1 MSDYLKRKKI
11 ELLQSL
17 SKREVNKLL
26 KNNSNLDTD
35 ILQAIQ
41 YHHLA
46 DIKTK
51 PKEEPKP
58 VPKPKEEP
66 KPVPKPKEKPKP
78 VPKPKE
84 EPKPVPKE
92 EPKPVPKPKEEPK
105 PVPKEE
111 EPKSVPKPKEKPKS
125 VPKPKE
131 EPKPVPKDDSKEST
145 KNLLIEIGDKNNG
158 IFVAN
163 FNDNLLIH
171 MGDGNIEPHTVFIN
185 KNGDDNTKTHG
196 NNESLLIE
204 ISNELI
210 SKNNQDSTIIIELYP
225 QTTDDEDIGGI
236 RVWVSGVLIAS
247 YQHDFTQNYIHQLNA
262 IGGFKQINDTV
273 VTNTKFEN
281 WNKDTPNNCLI
292 CYKQTGKF
300 IDSSL
305 IKTVL
310 PKKKKSYKNFKG
322 FGKDIIT
329 YLSENTDDEYK
340 VTLTDNSPLF
350 SSTKK
355 HFESHTILLCFY

>member
-66 KPVPKPKEKPKP
+66 KPVPKPKEK
-78 VPKPKE
+78 
-84 EPKPVPKE
+84 
-92 EPKPVPKPKEEPK
+92 PKPVPKPKEEPK